1 MPYHQRSLGLCTL
14 LNRRTR
20 RTRRTTHISQRS
32 KVEDDPRK
40 HGIFRQHPDKT
51 IAILPRRV
59 QPQLCLLDRNHLER
73 TSKQV
78 ERRPTSWTR
87 LSLQHLRG
95 RSTNSG
101 TGRTHRRTTTSYT
114 KNTSSIYRRRVRRE
128 RAIGQYR

>member
-20 RTRRTTHISQRS
+20 RARRTTHISQRS
-32 KVEDDPRK
+32 KVEDGPRK
-40 HGIFRQHPDKT
+40 HGIFRQHPNKT
-51 IAILPRRV
+51 IAILPRGV
-59 QPQLCLLDRNHLER
+59 QPQLCLLDRNYLER

-78 ERRPTSWTR
+78 GRRPTNRTR
-87 LSLQHLRG
+87 LSLRHLRR

-101 TGRTHRRTTTSYT
+101 TGGTYRRTTTSRT

-128 RAIGQYR
+128 RAIRQYH